1 MRFAPVFAPPA
12 PATGAKPDTASAEIS
27 TDVSYLPDLQAYL
40 DDLLRSKERLLA
52 AAELDEW
59 ARTDA
64 MPSEEEIS
72 RIRRL
77 ITRIE
82 NGLDD
87 LTAAER
93 ENIGQAVA
101 IVRRHRTV
109 TLGMPRLRRALP
121 DIRPE
126 RPA

>member
-1 MRFAPVFAPPA
+1 
-12 PATGAKPDTASAEIS
+12 
-27 TDVSYLPDLQAYL
+27 VSYLPDLQAYL

-77 ITRIE
+77 ITPIKT
-82 NGLDD
+82 GLDE
-87 LTAAER
+87 LTTAER
-93 ENIGQAVA
+93 DQVEQAVA
-101 IVRRHRTV
+101 VVRRHRAV
-109 TLGMPRLRRALP
+109 MLGMPRIRQILP
-121 DIRPE
+121 TIHPGRT
-126 RPA
+126 A